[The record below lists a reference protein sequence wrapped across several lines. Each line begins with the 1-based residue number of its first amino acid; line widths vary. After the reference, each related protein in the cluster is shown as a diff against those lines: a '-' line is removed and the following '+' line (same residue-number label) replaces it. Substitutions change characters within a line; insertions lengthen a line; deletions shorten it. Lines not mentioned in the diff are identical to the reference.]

1 MQTAHVDV
9 TVNLQQLLDL
19 RYAAQ
24 RVALTN
30 NRLMRTTRAGTY
42 LSHIRGRGMD
52 FDETRNYQA
61 GDDIRFM
68 DWRVMART
76 GKAHT
81 KLFREE
87 RERPVFIVVDQSASM
102 HFGTRVTFKSVIAAQ
117 TAAILAWA
125 AVNHGD
131 RIGGVVF
138 NDNDFHAIKPR
149 SRKHGI
155 LHFLNQLVALNQQPP
170 ATANPA
176 QFEQVLAQ
184 LRRVCHP
191 GGLVFLI
198 SDFTQVVP
206 QTVEYHLRALAQ
218 HNEIIACQVYDT
230 LERQAPPPALYQL
243 SNGQERI
250 WLDTRISAIREKYM
264 VQYQQQQSAFT
275 QMLKRQGIPLLEIA
289 THDDVAQ
296 VLYRELQHE

>member
-1 MQTAHVDV
+1 MQTSNQDI

-19 RYAAQ
+19 RYAAR

-30 NRLMRTTRAGTY
+30 NRLMRTNRAGSY
-42 LSHIRGRGMD
+42 LSQIRGRGMD

-87 RERPVFIVVDQSASM
+87 RERPVFIVVDQSATM
-102 HFGTRVTFKSVIAAQ
+102 RFGTRVTFKSVIAAQ

-125 AVNHGD
+125 AVNRGD
-131 RIGGVVF
+131 RVGGVIF
-138 NDNDFHAIKPR
+138 NDMDFQAIKPR

-155 LHFLNQLVALNQQPP
+155 LQYFQQLVALHQQPIA
-170 ATANPA
+170 ATDPA
-176 QFEQVLAQ
+176 QFEQVLAH
-184 LRRVCHP
+184 LRRVCRP
-191 GGLVFLI
+191 GGLIFLI
-198 SDFTQVVP
+198 SDFTQVAP
-206 QTVEYHLRALAQ
+206 DTIEYHLRALAQ
-218 HNEIIACQVYDT
+218 HNEIIACQIYDN
-230 LERQAPPPALYQL
+230 LERQAPPPALYQMT
-243 SNGQERI
+243 NGQDRV
-250 WLDTRISAIREKYM
+250 WLDTRAATTRENYAT
-264 VQYQQQQSAFT
+264 QYQQQQTALT
-275 QMLKRQGIPLLEIA
+275 QMLTRQGIPLLEIA

-296 VLYRELQHE
+296 VLYRELRHE